1 MAARFLAAFCLALAL
16 GGCSLRPPSAEE
28 RVFMLIED
36 AADGRATDGRYHNVD
51 PVDEASIA
59 LFIYVEEW
67 LDVNGEAVLEVLPG
81 PVSREGSFRF
91 TRTADGSVTYL
102 ISHGWPGPQV
112 RSRVLRPAPGSSI
125 TLLGW
130 SDLLPW
136 EQLGGVCV
144 ITTPREM
151 ADEEN
156 HPCKQAFV
164 FKVTA
169 PRRGSELDLH
179 P

>member
-1 MAARFLAAFCLALAL
+1 MAARTLAAFCLSFLL
-16 GGCSLRPPSAEE
+16 GGCAILPPSGEGLLAE
-28 RVFMLIED
+28 LIED
-36 AADGRATDGRYHNVD
+36 AAAGRAREGRYHNVD
-51 PVDEASIA
+51 PVDEASTA

-67 LDVNGEAVLEVLPG
+67 LDVNGEAVLGVQPG
-81 PVSREGSFRF
+81 PVPREGAFRF
-91 TRTADGSVTYL
+91 TCSPDGRTTYL

-112 RSRVLRPAPGSSI
+112 RSRVLRPAPGSTI

-144 ITTPREM
+144 ITTPRQM

-164 FKVTA
+164 FKVAA
-169 PRRGSELDLH
+169 PR
-179 P
+179 

>member
-1 MAARFLAAFCLALAL
+1 MAARTLAALGLALFL
-16 GGCSLRPPSAEE
+16 GGCALLPSTGEGLLAE
-28 RVFMLIED
+28 LIED
-36 AADGRATDGRYHNVD
+36 AAEGRTTEGRYHNID
-51 PVDEASIA
+51 PVDEASTA

-67 LDVNGEAVLEVLPG
+67 LDVNGEAVLEIRPA
-81 PVSREGSFRF
+81 PVSAEGAFRF
-91 TRTADGSVTYL
+91 TRSADGQATYL
-102 ISHGWPGPQV
+102 ISYGWPGPQV
-112 RSRVLRPAPGSSI
+112 RSRVLRPQPGSTI

-164 FKVTA
+164 FKITA
-169 PRRGSELDLH
+169 PR
-179 P
+179 

>member
-1 MAARFLAAFCLALAL
+1 MPPTGERLLA
-16 GGCSLRPPSAEE
+16 E
-28 RVFMLIED
+28 LIED
-36 AADGRATDGRYHNVD
+36 AAEGRATEGRYHNID

-59 LFIYVEEW
+59 LFVYVEEW
-67 LDVNGEAVLEVLPG
+67 LDVNGEAVLAVRPG
-81 PVSREGSFRF
+81 SVPREGSFRF
-91 TRTADGSVTYL
+91 TRSADGRTTYL
-102 ISHGWPGPQV
+102 ISYGWPGPQV
-112 RSRVLRPAPGSSI
+112 RSRVLRPQPGSVI

-130 SDLLPW
+130 SDFLPW

-164 FKVTA
+164 FKVAA
-169 PRRGSELDLH
+169 PR
-179 P
+179 

>member
-1 MAARFLAAFCLALAL
+1 MAARTLAALGLALFL
-16 GGCSLRPPSAEE
+16 GGCALLPSTGEGLLAE
-28 RVFMLIED
+28 LIED
-36 AADGRATDGRYHNVD
+36 AADGRTTEGRYHNIN
-51 PVDEASIA
+51 PVDEASTA

-67 LDVNGEAVLEVLPG
+67 LDVNGEAVLGVRPG
-81 PVSREGSFRF
+81 SVPREGAFRF
-91 TRTADGSVTYL
+91 TRSTDGRATYL
-102 ISHGWPGPQV
+102 ISYGWPGPQV
-112 RSRVLRPAPGSSI
+112 RSRVLRPQPGSTI

-164 FKVTA
+164 FKITA
-169 PRRGSELDLH
+169 PR
-179 P
+179 

>member
-1 MAARFLAAFCLALAL
+1 MAARTLAAFCFSLFL
-16 GGCSLRPPSAEE
+16 GGCALLPPTGEGLLAE
-28 RVFMLIED
+28 LIED
-36 AADGRATDGRYHNVD
+36 AAEGRATEGRYQNVN
-51 PVDEASIA
+51 PVDEASTA

-67 LDVNGEAVLEVLPG
+67 LDVNGEAVLDVRPG
-81 PVSREGSFRF
+81 SVPREGAFRF
-91 TRTADGSVTYL
+91 TRSTDGRATYL
-102 ISHGWPGPQV
+102 ISYGWPGPQV
-112 RSRVLRPAPGSSI
+112 RSRVLRPAPGSTI

-169 PRRGSELDLH
+169 PR
-179 P
+179 

>member
-1 MAARFLAAFCLALAL
+1 MAARTLAALGLALFL
-16 GGCSLRPPSAEE
+16 GGCALLPSTGEGLLAE
-28 RVFMLIED
+28 LIED
-36 AADGRATDGRYHNVD
+36 AAEGRTTEGRYHNID
-51 PVDEASIA
+51 PVDEASTA
-59 LFIYVEEW
+59 QFIYVEEW
-67 LDVNGEAVLEVLPG
+67 LDVNGEAVLEVRPA
-81 PVSREGSFRF
+81 PVSAEGAFRF
-91 TRTADGSVTYL
+91 TRSADGQATYL
-102 ISHGWPGPQV
+102 ISYGWPGPQV
-112 RSRVLRPAPGSSI
+112 RSRVLRPQPGSTI

-169 PRRGSELDLH
+169 PK
-179 P
+179 

>member
-1 MAARFLAAFCLALAL
+1 MAARTLAAVCLTILL
-16 GGCSLRPPSAEE
+16 GGCALLPSSGEGLIAE
-28 RVFMLIED
+28 LIED
-36 AADGRATDGRYHNVD
+36 AADGRAREGRYHNVD
-51 PVDEASIA
+51 PVDEASTA

-67 LDVNGEAVLEVLPG
+67 LDVNGEAVLGVQPG
-81 PVSREGSFRF
+81 PAPREGAFRF
-91 TRTADGSVTYL
+91 TRSADGRTTYL
-102 ISHGWPGPQV
+102 ISYGWPGPQV
-112 RSRVLRPAPGSSI
+112 RSRVLRPASGSTI

-169 PRRGSELDLH
+169 PR
-179 P
+179 

>member
-1 MAARFLAAFCLALAL
+1 MAARTLAALGLALFL
-16 GGCSLRPPSAEE
+16 GGCALLPSTGEGLLAE
-28 RVFMLIED
+28 LIED
-36 AADGRATDGRYHNVD
+36 AADGRATEGRYHNVD
-51 PVDEASIA
+51 PVDEASTA

-67 LDVNGEAVLEVLPG
+67 LDVNGESVLGVRPG
-81 PVSREGSFRF
+81 PVPREGAFRF
-91 TRTADGSVTYL
+91 TRSTDGRTSYL
-102 ISHGWPGPQV
+102 ISYGWPGPQV
-112 RSRVLRPAPGSSI
+112 RSRVLRPAPGSTI

-164 FKVTA
+164 FKITA
-169 PRRGSELDLH
+169 PK
-179 P
+179 

>member
-1 MAARFLAAFCLALAL
+1 ML
-16 GGCSLRPPSAEE
+16 PPTAED
-28 RVFMLIED
+28 RVVELIED
-36 AADGRATDGRYHNVD
+36 AAAGRSIAGRYHNLD
-51 PVDEASIA
+51 PVDEASTA
-59 LFIYVEEW
+59 QFVYVEEW
-67 LDVNGEAVLEVLPG
+67 LDVNGEAVLEVLPAAV
-81 PVSREGSFRF
+81 PAEGAFRF
-91 TRTADGSVTYL
+91 TRSADGRTTYL
-102 ISHGWPGPQV
+102 ISYGWPGPQV
-112 RSRVLRPAPGSSI
+112 RSRVLRPAPGSTV

-130 SDLLPW
+130 SDFLPW

-169 PRRGSELDLH
+169 PK
-179 P
+179 

>member
-1 MAARFLAAFCLALAL
+1 MAARTLAALGLALFL
-16 GGCSLRPPSAEE
+16 GGCALLSSTGEGLLAE
-28 RVFMLIED
+28 LIED
-36 AADGRATDGRYHNVD
+36 AAEGRTTEGRYHNID
-51 PVDEASIA
+51 PVDEASTA

-67 LDVNGEAVLEVLPG
+67 LDVNGEAVLEVRPA
-81 PVSREGSFRF
+81 PVSAEGAFRF
-91 TRTADGSVTYL
+91 TRSADGQATYL
-102 ISHGWPGPQV
+102 ISYGWPGPQV
-112 RSRVLRPAPGSSI
+112 RSRGLRPQSGSTI

-164 FKVTA
+164 FKITA
-169 PRRGSELDLH
+169 PR
-179 P
+179 

>member
-1 MAARFLAAFCLALAL
+1 MAARLLAALALAL
-16 GGCSLRPPSAEE
+16 LLGGCAVLPRTAED
-28 RVFMLIED
+28 RVVELIED
-36 AADGRATDGRYHNVD
+36 AVAGRNIDGRYHNLD
-51 PVDEASIA
+51 PVDEASTA
-59 LFIYVEEW
+59 QFVYVEEW
-67 LDVNGEAVLEVLPG
+67 LDVNGEAVLEVRPA
-81 PVSREGSFRF
+81 PAPREGAFRF
-91 TRTADGSVTYL
+91 TRSVDGRTTYL
-102 ISHGWPGPQV
+102 ISYGWPGPQV
-112 RSRVLRPAPGSSI
+112 RSRVLRPAPGSTI

-169 PRRGSELDLH
+169 P

>member
-1 MAARFLAAFCLALAL
+1 MAARLLAALALAL
-16 GGCSLRPPSAEE
+16 LLGGCAVLPRTAED
-28 RVFMLIED
+28 RVVELIED
-36 AADGRATDGRYHNVD
+36 AVAGRNIDGRYHNLD
-51 PVDEASIA
+51 PVDEASTA
-59 LFIYVEEW
+59 QFVYVEEW
-67 LDVNGEAVLEVLPG
+67 LDVNGEAVLEVRPS
-81 PVSREGSFRF
+81 PAPREGAFRF
-91 TRTADGSVTYL
+91 TRSADGRTTYL
-102 ISHGWPGPQV
+102 ISYGWPGPQV
-112 RSRVLRPAPGSSI
+112 RSRLLRPAPGSTI
-125 TLLGW
+125 ALLGW

-169 PRRGSELDLH
+169 P

>member
-1 MAARFLAAFCLALAL
+1 M
-16 GGCSLRPPSAEE
+16 
-28 RVFMLIED
+28 
-36 AADGRATDGRYHNVD
+36 
-51 PVDEASIA
+51 
-59 LFIYVEEW
+59 
-67 LDVNGEAVLEVLPG
+67 NGEAVLEVLPA
-81 PVSREGSFRF
+81 PVLKEGLFRF
-91 TRTADGSVTYL
+91 TRSADGRTTYL
-102 ISHGWPGPQV
+102 ISYGWPGPQV
-112 RSRVLRPAPGSSI
+112 RSRVLRPAPGSTI

-169 PRRGSELDLH
+169 PK
-179 P
+179 

>member
-1 MAARFLAAFCLALAL
+1 MAARTLAALGLALFL
-16 GGCSLRPPSAEE
+16 GGCALLPSTGEGLLAE
-28 RVFMLIED
+28 LIED
-36 AADGRATDGRYHNVD
+36 AAEGRTTEGRYHNID
-51 PVDEASIA
+51 PVDEASTA

-67 LDVNGEAVLEVLPG
+67 LDVNGEAVLEVRPA
-81 PVSREGSFRF
+81 PVPAEGAFRF
-91 TRTADGSVTYL
+91 TRSADGRTTYL
-102 ISHGWPGPQV
+102 ISYGWPGPQV
-112 RSRVLRPAPGSSI
+112 RSRVLRPQPGSTI

-164 FKVTA
+164 FKITA
-169 PRRGSELDLH
+169 PR
-179 P
+179 

>member
-1 MAARFLAAFCLALAL
+1 ML
-16 GGCSLRPPSAEE
+16 PPTAED
-28 RVFMLIED
+28 RVFELIED
-36 AADGRATDGRYHNVD
+36 AAAGRSAAGRYHNLD
-51 PVDEASIA
+51 PVDETSTAQ
-59 LFIYVEEW
+59 FVYVEEW

-81 PVSREGSFRF
+81 EPSREGAFRF
-91 TRTADGSVTYL
+91 TRSADGRTTYL
-102 ISHGWPGPQV
+102 ISYGWPGPQV
-112 RSRVLRPAPGSSI
+112 RSRVLRPAPGSVI

-130 SDLLPW
+130 SDFLPW
-136 EQLGGVCV
+136 EQFGGVCV

-169 PRRGSELDLH
+169 PR
-179 P
+179 

>member
-1 MAARFLAAFCLALAL
+1 MAARTLAALGLALFL
-16 GGCSLRPPSAEE
+16 GGCALLPSTGEGLLAE
-28 RVFMLIED
+28 LIED
-36 AADGRATDGRYHNVD
+36 AAEGRTTEGRYHNID
-51 PVDEASIA
+51 PVDEASTA

-67 LDVNGEAVLEVLPG
+67 LDVNGEAVLEVRPA
-81 PVSREGSFRF
+81 PVSAEGAFRF
-91 TRTADGSVTYL
+91 TRSADGQATYL
-102 ISHGWPGPQV
+102 ISYGWPGPQV
-112 RSRVLRPAPGSSI
+112 RSRVLRPQPGSTI

-144 ITTPREM
+144 ITTPREL

-164 FKVTA
+164 FKITA
-169 PRRGSELDLH
+169 PR
-179 P
+179 